1 MLKKTRIYIQQT
13 ICAYYVFVINSRL
26 GTFWQIIFNV
36 AQCQGFWNCYKTHML
51 YHAVFFI
58 SKKLFFIFL
67 DSCHALTNGMPQCT
81 MLKNKYHYRM
91 EAIWERTIG
100 DLGLG
105 CFCHITHCYNVEENT
120 SFASFHLV
128 VWRIGMIGLCVTNV
142 LCSKLDDVSTTAYNL
157 VMCVQGLQL
166 MTWGFVQYYVFIT

>member
-1 MLKKTRIYIQQT
+1 MLWHKNFQC
-13 ICAYYVFVINSRL
+13 CAMSSSLELRHNTHAIKCSLFHS
-26 GTFWQIIFNV
+26 
-36 AQCQGFWNCYKTHML
+36 WNCYF
-51 YHAVFFI
+51 YNFW
-58 SKKLFFIFL
+58 FL
-67 DSCHALTNGMPQCT
+67 SCIDQGDAQCT

-91 EAIWERTIG
+91 EAIWVRTIG

-128 VWRIGMIGLCVTNV
+128 VWRIRMIGLCVTNV